1 MSLKSG
7 DRIYCHISYCPF
19 EKGKTYIVFHVSDS
33 FILLNDG
40 HYLQTT
46 HNEILDKYFTNI
58 KEIRKNK
65 LDKLNN
71 YGI

>member
-1 MSLKSG
+1 MALKSG

-46 HNEILDKYFTNI
+46 HKKFTT
-58 KEIRKNK
+58 
-65 LDKLNN
+65 
-71 YGI
+71 